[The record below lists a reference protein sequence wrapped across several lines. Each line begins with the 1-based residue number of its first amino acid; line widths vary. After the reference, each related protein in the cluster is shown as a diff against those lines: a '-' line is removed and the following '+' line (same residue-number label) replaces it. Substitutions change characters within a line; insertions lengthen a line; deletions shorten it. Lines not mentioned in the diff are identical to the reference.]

1 MNQPKKNNLRPA
13 SQAEILRAH
22 QRDNDFISQMS
33 ESLTDLLHR
42 YNLQRFFCYFKSEI
56 PAKLLYFIVTSGLGN
71 QTLGEEYTGIVQANL
86 NNRTIPSLM
95 TRILAAILEC
105 FGDQMLL
112 KLLDKLQYKIN
123 KSDNELTPRAK
134 FFLNIVL
141 NRTRTIIPI
150 LILVHRG
157 LFYLYGRYYSIGR
170 RFARIDYVKVYGPRP
185 HSSVSWGLRILGC
198 VTIAQCLFHFWQSK
212 NSIDDIVIHEKELDG
227 TISTNCQLCLE
238 KIPNATTPCGHLF
251 CWTCLSEWVRARNR
265 CPLCRESVT
274 SSRII
279 PLMNM

>member
-33 ESLTDLLHR
+33 ESMTDLLHR
-42 YNLQRFFCYFKSEI
+42 YNLQRRFFCYFKSEI
-56 PAKLLYFIVTSGLGN
+56 PAKLLYFIITSGLGN

-95 TRILAAILEC
+95 
-105 FGDQMLL
+105 
-112 KLLDKLQYKIN
+112 
-123 KSDNELTPRAK
+123 
-134 FFLNIVL
+134 
-141 NRTRTIIPI
+141 
-150 LILVHRG
+150 
-157 LFYLYGRYYSIGR
+157 
-170 RFARIDYVKVYGPRP
+170 VYGPRP

-198 VTIAQCLFHFWQSK
+198 VTIAQCLFHLWQSK